1 MKSFNIIQ
9 IEGIKHSQI
18 QDCILQCVEDMDGH
32 PNHAFRDLNQQ
43 QWLSCVGYDKVKNP
57 EEEDHYRLARFNLKT
72 AAQALNAIKWEEEGV
87 HDFIGQHFKGW
98 TEDPDYQIYP
108 DEYEKGP
115 GGSKL
120 NRKLTFTEEL
130 LELCRKADNRYCEDK
145 LKFFNGEYSHA
156 QLQLVPLNSVH
167 EPFKDVINNETGKRD
182 FHRGFQTR
190 VDDDY
195 HKDTVNDIQE
205 DIEDDKWDPHAQQ
218 VALFELPKKYQYKEK
233 KTKTL
238 VKYGVANG
246 NHRVTAALLAGETHI
261 IAWIIKI
268 PVSSLR
274 EWATA
279 AGNAPGKT
287 SNPRKKADVVQAIVE
302 AIELNETEFAQE
314 LNEANEND
322 KSQVVPLLKEYL
334 KKVYSVRSRQIPS
347 YIKSILNSS
356 GVQSEYRDW
365 TVKEFAREIIEN
377 PDKYPGYEQVT
388 GKDNQFLCNGVLN
401 IIVKDDTTQYQNLV
415 YEIADEVNNE
425 NRPVDVIVL
434 PPKGS
439 KFDKNTRD
447 SVRKVPGE
455 KVMANVMKVFTA
467 AERLVGSTAD
477 GHLPKYKGA
486 PQFDDETTF
495 VRVI

>member
-1 MKSFNIIQ
+1 MKSQTIQ
-9 IEGIKHSQI
+9 IEGIKHPQI

-32 PNHAFRDLNQQ
+32 PNHMFSTVDQQ
-43 QWLSCVGYDKVKNP
+43 FWLKMVGYDEVKNP
-57 EEEDHYRLARFNLKT
+57 REDDHYRMGRFNLKT
-72 AAQALNAIKWEEEGV
+72 AAQELNAIKWEEEGV

-98 TEDPDYQIYP
+98 TVDSEYQIYP
-108 DEYEKGP
+108 DGYEKGP

-120 NRKLTFTEEL
+120 NRKPTFTEEL

-156 QLQLVPLNSVH
+156 QLQLIPLNSVH

-195 HKDTVNDIQE
+195 DKDTVNDIQE
-205 DIEDDKWDPHAQQ
+205 DIEDYKWDPHAQQ
-218 VALFELPKKYQYKEK
+218 IALFELPNKYQYKEK

-279 AGNAPGKT
+279 VGNAPGKT

-302 AIELNETEFAQE
+302 AIELNETAFAQK

-322 KSQVVPLLKEYL
+322 KSKITSILEKYLKE
-334 KKVYSVRSRQIPS
+334 VYSIRSRQIPG
-347 YIKSILNSS
+347 YIKSILNNS

-377 PDKYPGYEQVT
+377 PDKYPGYEQVP
-388 GKDNQFLCNGVLN
+388 GKDNQFVCNGVLN

-415 YEIADEVNNE
+415 YEISDEINDE
-425 NRPVDVIVL
+425 NRPTDVIVL
-434 PPKGS
+434 PPKGA
-439 KFDKNTRD
+439 KFDKNTRGD
-447 SVRKVPGE
+447 VRKVPATKFMSNILKVYHAGE
-455 KVMANVMKVFTA
+455 KLFGATPTA
-467 AERLVGSTAD
+467 HV
-477 GHLPKYKGA
+477 PKYKGA
-486 PQFDDETTF
+486 PQFDDEKLF

>member
-1 MKSFNIIQ
+1 M
-9 IEGIKHSQI
+9 
-18 QDCILQCVEDMDGH
+18 
-32 PNHAFRDLNQQ
+32 
-43 QWLSCVGYDKVKNP
+43 
-57 EEEDHYRLARFNLKT
+57 
-72 AAQALNAIKWEEEGV
+72 
-87 HDFIGQHFKGW
+87 
-98 TEDPDYQIYP
+98 
-108 DEYEKGP
+108 
-115 GGSKL
+115 
-120 NRKLTFTEEL
+120 
-130 LELCRKADNRYCEDK
+130 
-145 LKFFNGEYSHA
+145 
-156 QLQLVPLNSVH
+156 
-167 EPFKDVINNETGKRD
+167 
-182 FHRGFQTR
+182 
-190 VDDDY
+190 
-195 HKDTVNDIQE
+195 
-205 DIEDDKWDPHAQQ
+205 
-218 VALFELPKKYQYKEK
+218 
-233 KTKTL
+233 
-238 VKYGVANG
+238 
-246 NHRVTAALLAGETHI
+246 
-261 IAWIIKI
+261 
-268 PVSSLR
+268 
-274 EWATA
+274 
-279 AGNAPGKT
+279 
-287 SNPRKKADVVQAIVE
+287 
-302 AIELNETEFAQE
+302 
-314 LNEANEND
+314 NEANEND